1 MAPRGAMQQVRPASD
16 NRPRFAAIL
25 LLKGHPMR
33 LLLISAAL
41 MLSACSRAP
50 EPTAAPQAGVA
61 WVHSQTVAD
70 VDAAFARAKSEQRP
84 VFLFWS
90 AAWCPPCNQVK
101 STIFT
106 RADFIAKSRGFVP
119 LYIDG
124 DTPSGQALGKRFQVS
139 AYPTTVLLRPDGAE
153 VTRLSGSVEPAKYTQ
168 LLDYGLS
175 GGRSAKEV
183 LAAAQAGNALAPEDW
198 RLLAFYSWST
208 DEQQLISE
216 KQTPAALLKLAQAC
230 PADQAEASSRLV
242 LEALAAVA
250 EAKEPDRPAI
260 NKADAIA
267 SLKSLLARPELVR
280 ANYDLFAFSADDI
293 VGLVTTPKSRER
305 GELVA
310 VWNTA
315 LDRLALDPSL
325 SSAGQVW
332 VMLAKVSLVRLD
344 NKDKP
349 LPEPL
354 LAEVRATAA
363 RADHDVTD
371 QNERQSVIT
380 ATGSMLAKAGL
391 LDESDALLTAEL
403 KRSHSPYY
411 YMLGLASNAKKRG
424 TPEGKAAAIDWA
436 RQAYETSQGPATRLE
451 WGATYL
457 RYLLDFAPHDTAQI
471 EKAASSVV
479 AELRSEP
486 GAFSARSERTLQR
499 MSERLVAWNKN
510 GSHDEVLGRLNA
522 QVASVCVKATAD
534 AAERSACEALFAPAK
549 RV

>member
-1 MAPRGAMQQVRPASD
+1 
-16 NRPRFAAIL
+16 
-25 LLKGHPMR
+25 MR
-33 LLLISAAL
+33 LLLLAVVLA
-41 MLSACSRAP
+41 LSACSRAP
-50 EPTAAPQAGVA
+50 EPAQGAAVPKAGIA
-61 WVHSQTVAD
+61 WLHSQTSAD
-70 VDAAFARAKSEQRP
+70 VDAAFARAKAEQRP
-84 VFLFWS
+84 VFLFWT

-106 RADFIAKSRGFVP
+106 RADFIDKSRGFIAV
-119 LYIDG
+119 YVDG
-124 DTPSGQALGKRFQVS
+124 DTPSGQALGKRFRVS
-139 AYPTTVLLRPDGAE
+139 GYPTTVLLRPDGVE
-153 VTRLSGSVEPAKYTQ
+153 VTRLSGSVEPVKYTQ

-242 LEALAAVA
+242 LEALSAIAT
-250 EAKEPDRPAI
+250 AKEPDRPAI

-293 VGLVTTPKSRER
+293 VGLLTAPKSRER

-310 VWNTA
+310 AWNTA
-315 LDRLALDPSL
+315 LDRLAMDPSL

-332 VMLAKVSLVRLD
+332 VVLAKVSLARLD

-363 RADHDVTD
+363 RADRDVTD

-380 ATGSMLAKAGL
+380 ATGSMLANAGL

-411 YMLGLASNAKKRG
+411 YMLGLASNARKRG
-424 TPEGKAAAIDWA
+424 TAEGKTAAIDWA

-451 WGATYL
+451 WGATYV
-457 RYLLDFAPHDTAQI
+457 RYLLDYAPQDAARI
-471 EKAASSVV
+471 EAAASSVIG
-479 AELRSEP
+479 ELRSEP
-486 GAFSARSERTLQR
+486 GAFSGRSEHTLQR
-499 MSERLVAWNKN
+499 MSGRLITWNKK
-510 GSHDEVLGRLNA
+510 GTHDEVLARLNA
-522 QVASVCVKATAD
+522 QVAPVCVKATTD
-534 AAERSACEALFAPAK
+534 ATERGTCEALFAPAK
-549 RV
+549 RA